1 MLAYLSL
8 SALIPTAAAI
18 GYGESFWPFLAA
30 GGIAGGIGLGL
41 ARLGRRSPGP
51 IGFREGYLVVSLTW
65 LLAACYAALPYLF
78 SAEPQL
84 SRPVDALFEGM
95 SGFTT
100 TGASVVTNVEAL
112 DRSLLLWRQLSQWLG
127 GLGIIVLALAV
138 LPRLRIGGRQM
149 FESELPGPEV
159 NQLAERIRDTARR
172 LWLLYIAL
180 TLVLF
185 GALLV
190 HRPRRARRRD
200 GPVQRAR
207 VLPDDAAARRVRT
220 GQPLARAVR
229 PGDAVGRGALHGA
242 RRAQLRASLPRPR
255 ASRSRRAPS
264 GRGGTALRWDP
275 PRGLRRRVLGARARR
290 ISSRARRRCARRSSR
305 RPRC

>member
-30 GGIAGGIGLGL
+30 GGVTGGVGLGL
-41 ARLGRRSPGP
+41 ARLGHRSPGP

-78 SAEPQL
+78 SDEPQL

-127 GLGIIVLALAV
+127 GMGIIVLALAV

-159 NQLAERIRDTARR
+159 NQLAERIRDTVRR

-180 TLVLF
+180 TLGFVALRCICF
-185 GALLV
+185 VGIDGAMGPFNALAYALTTV
-190 HRPRRARRRD
+190 DRRLRHRQPLPRRCSAR
-200 GPVQRAR
+200 
-207 VLPDDAAARRVRT
+207 
-220 GQPLARAVR
+220 
-229 PGDAVGRGALHGA
+229 
-242 RRAQLRASLPRPR
+242 
-255 ASRSRRAPS
+255 
-264 GRGGTALRWDP
+264 
-275 PRGLRRRVLGARARR
+275 
-290 ISSRARRRCARRSSR
+290 
-305 RPRC
+305 